1 MWYVLYVVLLY
12 NHAVVVCRLPPL
24 RHVIYLA
31 SPVHCSFTAQHIDQD
46 DERSAPL
53 VAMSTAI
60 DETSLM
66 TSPFQGRDMRLE
78 DEHEQAKQVVMTDSS
93 MVLPQLWKN
102 SKEHQD
108 EQDLSSLTTSYA
120 QVVGRELQASDPTL
134 VRFVRI
140 QLEGTNYLH
149 LREVQVFDQNEINV
163 ALNKNATQSSNL
175 SQTSLPASA
184 AVNGNLTDFF
194 HTSPE
199 AGK

>member
-1 MWYVLYVVLLY
+1 MSS
-12 NHAVVVCRLPPL
+12 APSSS
-24 RHVIYLA
+24 RHLSCISCL
-31 SPVHCSFTAQHIDQD
+31 FTAQHIDQD

-53 VAMSTAI
+53 VVMSTTI

-108 EQDLSSLTTSYA
+108 EQDLSLTTSYA
-120 QVVGRELQASDPTL
+120 QVVGRELQAFDPTL

-140 QLEGTNYLH
+140 QLDGTNYLH

-163 ALNKNATQSSNL
+163 ALNKNATQSSIYL
-175 SQTSLPASA
+175 TTLPASA
-184 AVNGNLTDFF
+184 AVNGNLTDHF
-194 HTSPE
+194 HTSSE